1 MIKNLKDIVLNSVL
15 VAGMAGAVY
24 GGYTHKNNLMYIC
37 IGISAANI
45 IYRAYLD
52 ERRNK

>member
-1 MIKNLKDIVLNSVL
+1 MKDLTERVLSFIL
-15 VAGMAGAVY
+15 VGTIAGTVY

-37 IGISAANI
+37 IGISTANI